1 MKDMNNTNFDEKAA
15 TWDEDPFKIKL
26 AHDVADAIIKEIQP
40 RDDMNVLDYGCGSG
54 LITLK
59 LQPLVK
65 SITGMDS
72 SRGMIE
78 VLQNKVKTNRLQNVH
93 ARLMDLEQAAE
104 VDDKFHLIVSSMA
117 LHHIHEPSALVKRLY
132 DLLVPEGYLA
142 IADLDK
148 ENGSFHKDGAGVFHS
163 GFERAYL
170 RGLYENAGLPEIRD
184 ITAATVTRNSEGK
197 GRREFTVFLIIGK
210 K

>member
-1 MKDMNNTNFDEKAA
+1 MKDMNKTNFDEKAA
-15 TWDEDPFKIKL
+15 TWDEDPFKVKL
-26 AHDVADAIIKEIQP
+26 AHDVVNSIIKEIQL
-40 RDDMNVLDYGCGSG
+40 RNDMNVLDYGCGSG
-54 LITLK
+54 LITLN

-78 VLQNKVKTNRLQNVH
+78 VLQNKVKTKGLQNIH
-93 ARLMDLEQAAE
+93 ARLMDLEQAPE

-117 LHHIHEPSALVKRLY
+117 LHHVRKPSALIKRLY

-148 ENGSFHKDGAGVFHS
+148 ENGSFHKDSAGVFHS

-170 RGLYENAGLPEIRD
+170 KGLYENTGLHEIRN
-184 ITAATVTRNSEGK
+184 ITAATIARNSEGK
-197 GRREFTVFLIIGK
+197 ERREFTVFLIVGK